1 MNLKA
6 VVEGLLFISGEEGI
20 TIAEMTEIIEKPF
33 EEVKALLKELALD
46 YQKEDRGIHLEI
58 FGERF
63 KLTTKKE
70 HKPYYE
76 KFVSEVDNPNLS
88 QAALETLAIIA
99 YNEPITRVEV
109 DEIRGVGSAH
119 LVRRLLLKN
128 LVEERGKSDLPGR
141 PMLYGTTETFL
152 DFFGL
157 SKKEDLPPIEE
168 IELPEEEKDLFESKY
183 QEKESVNGV
192 ENEEQV

>member
-1 MNLKA
+1 MNAKA
-6 VVEGLLFISGEEGI
+6 VIEGLLFISGEEGV
-20 TIAEMTEIIEKPF
+20 TIEEITEIVEKSF
-33 EEVKALLKELALD
+33 EEVKQLLKELALD
-46 YQKEDRGIHLEI
+46 YQKEDRGIRLEI
-58 FGERF
+58 FGKRF

-70 HKPYYE
+70 HKSYYE

-128 LVEERGKSDLPGR
+128 LIEERGKSDLPGR
-141 PMLYGTTETFL
+141 PMLYGTTDNFL

-157 SKKEDLPPIEE
+157 SKREDLPPIEILE
-168 IELPEEEKDLFESKY
+168 SSEEETDLFESKY
-183 QEKESVNGV
+183 KET
-192 ENEEQV
+192 ENIE

>member
-1 MNLKA
+1 MNAKA
-6 VVEGLLFISGEEGI
+6 VIEGLLFISGEEGV
-20 TIAEMTEIIEKPF
+20 TIEEMTEIVEKSF
-33 EEVKALLKELALD
+33 EEVKQLLKDLALD
-46 YQKEDRGIHLEI
+46 YQKEDRGIRLEI
-58 FGERF
+58 FGKRF

-128 LVEERGKSDLPGR
+128 LIEERGKSDLPGR
-141 PMLYGTTETFL
+141 PMLYGTTDNFL

-157 SKKEDLPPIEE
+157 SKREDLPPIEILE
-168 IELPEEEKDLFESKY
+168 SSEEETDLFESKY
-183 QEKESVNGV
+183 KEV
-192 ENEEQV
+192 EDVEIKE

>member
-6 VVEGLLFISGEEGI
+6 VMEGLLFVSGSEGI
-20 TIAEMTEIIEKPF
+20 TIEELSKILEIDEKQVHTYLQKLKQEYQN
-33 EEVKALLKELALD
+33 EE
-46 YQKEDRGIHLEI
+46 RGITLEKY
-58 FGERF
+58 GDHF

-76 KFVSEVDNPNLS
+76 KLVTVQDSPNLS

-119 LVRRLLLKN
+119 LVRKLLMKN
-128 LVEERGKSDLPGR
+128 LIEERGKSDLPGR
-141 PMLYGTTETFL
+141 PMLYGTTKDFL

-157 SKKEDLPPIEE
+157 KDKSALPIIDTEE
-168 IELPEEEKDLFESKY
+168 IETIEVETDLFDSKY
-183 QEKESVNGV
+183 H
-192 ENEEQV
+192 ENA